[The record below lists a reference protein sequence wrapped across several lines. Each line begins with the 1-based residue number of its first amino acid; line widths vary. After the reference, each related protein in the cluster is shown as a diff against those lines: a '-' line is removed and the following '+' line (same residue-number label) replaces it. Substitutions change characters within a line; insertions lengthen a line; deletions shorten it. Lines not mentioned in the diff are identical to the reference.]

1 MAEKEKKL
9 EKISKVSL
17 LLGILWLAVFVS
29 RSSLLAIPGIVC
41 VVLVAPV
48 ALILSLYFGKKAT
61 EEEEELWLG
70 FWKLGVD
77 DAIGGTELDRFYIE
91 CVLARC
97 TDFTLPKNKEKAI
110 LLAQKYG
117 IAYPDGI
124 EALFLE
130 ARENHGTIGDELRAR
145 RFEQLKEYELRVYRE
160 SLEYAHYRGK
170 EKMRIMLSDSISTLK
185 GKVDQLADTAVAS
198 APILEKEHNWAAW
211 GGFANGLA
219 GPAAGVAVAL
229 DAQIDNIRIREQNQQ
244 MLKDSWE
251 YRNYLTTEA
260 ARLLREANWEQEIL
274 DSLAEKLLDDK
285 ISSSDVFSLLD
296 TPKNVN
302 VEVSET
308 GAFRVTASIE
318 AKQPIRIFGDV
329 AAIVDGTILAH
340 VYEDNLH
347 IGTATMVLPKRG
359 VPSFGVVPLIG
370 IGLTGANPDKKQTVR
385 FEAGHLWLIEV

>member
-124 EALFLE
+124 EALLV
-130 ARENHGTIGDELRAR
+130 ENIPEVIEVRNCGIEEEIDVIGD
-145 RFEQLKEYELRVYRE
+145 YE
-160 SLEYAHYRGK
+160 
-170 EKMRIMLSDSISTLK
+170 
-185 GKVDQLADTAVAS
+185 
-198 APILEKEHNWAAW
+198 
-211 GGFANGLA
+211 
-219 GPAAGVAVAL
+219 
-229 DAQIDNIRIREQNQQ
+229 
-244 MLKDSWE
+244 
-251 YRNYLTTEA
+251 
-260 ARLLREANWEQEIL
+260 
-274 DSLAEKLLDDK
+274 
-285 ISSSDVFSLLD
+285 
-296 TPKNVN
+296 
-302 VEVSET
+302 
-308 GAFRVTASIE
+308 
-318 AKQPIRIFGDV
+318 
-329 AAIVDGTILAH
+329 
-340 VYEDNLH
+340 
-347 IGTATMVLPKRG
+347 
-359 VPSFGVVPLIG
+359 
-370 IGLTGANPDKKQTVR
+370 
-385 FEAGHLWLIEV
+385 